1 MVFVPTQAVLTNAIV
16 VLDSLETT
24 AHRNST
30 NVFPLLARTM
40 GLVPI

>member
-1 MVFVPTQAVLTNAIV
+1 MIAIV

-24 AHRNST
+24 AHRNSM
-30 NVFPLLARTM
+30 NVSPLLVRTM